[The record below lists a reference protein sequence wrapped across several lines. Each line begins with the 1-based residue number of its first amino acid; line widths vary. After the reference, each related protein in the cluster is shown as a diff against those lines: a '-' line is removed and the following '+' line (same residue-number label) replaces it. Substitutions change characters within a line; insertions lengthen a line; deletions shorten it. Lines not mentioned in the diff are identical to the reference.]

1 MLPMLKDC
9 SLNAQVWMLTC
20 LCSVVGSSVLNYA
33 QLRRPWGCGS
43 ANDMC
48 GEWRGAWRLAGP
60 GGGGGRGPAI
70 SQSHSRSV
78 LVDFQSLGGL
88 PACLIACM
96 VVYARAHGAKS
107 CPSPLSF
114 GSLPRKGSHVT
125 CYTRLLS
132 HCSHTHRPRHR
143 RMDSQQDTGHLL
155 TPRARGHAG
164 HCLNDHR
171 SSYEGRGACGQWST
185 GGRPVSQWE
194 AAFAMRRGLCS
205 KGAVAAWREIPTSIT
220 LSIPSPWS

>member
-1 MLPMLKDC
+1 MLKDC

-125 CYTRLLS
+125 CYILLLHTRAPSPQNGL
-132 HCSHTHRPRHR
+132 P
-143 RMDSQQDTGHLL
+143 
-155 TPRARGHAG
+155 AG
-164 HCLNDHR
+164 HWPSTCP
-171 SSYEGRGACGQWST
+171 EGTGACG
-185 GGRPVSQWE
+185 
-194 AAFAMRRGLCS
+194 
-205 KGAVAAWREIPTSIT
+205 T
-220 LSIPSPWS
+220 LPE